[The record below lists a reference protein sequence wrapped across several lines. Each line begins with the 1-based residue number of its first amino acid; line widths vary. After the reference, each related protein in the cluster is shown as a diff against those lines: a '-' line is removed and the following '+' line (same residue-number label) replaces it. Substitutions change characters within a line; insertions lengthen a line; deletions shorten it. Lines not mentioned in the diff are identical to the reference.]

1 MGFVRWHSAALALL
15 VVGAAAST
23 AEARGAVSIT
33 FTSSPSPSSNYA
45 PNNVLAVWIEGP
57 GGTFIKTIDR
67 QALAR
72 VQYLV
77 AWRAKAGDND
87 MDALTGA
94 TRVGYAAQTITWNL
108 QNKQGQVVPDGTYTI
123 RMELAQSNATNA
135 GSNNQGTFTFVK
147 GPNPQVQNGLSSG
160 GFTNVTINFDAN
172 APACNDGIL
181 DPPEMCDPA
190 IPAGQANSCPSTCP
204 STGDSCMP
212 NRKNP
217 DPAQACTM
225 ACLVVPIIECKNFDG
240 CCPEGCT
247 EANDSNCVEG
257 GSGSNM
263 NNPDGGMGSG
273 GSGTNI
279 DGGCATTGGA
289 SALFA
294 LGIAALASRRASRST
309 RRRGA

>member
-1 MGFVRWHSAALALL
+1 MVAVRWLSAVLTLG
-15 VVGAAAST
+15 VVGAAPST
-23 AEARGAVSIT
+23 AEARGAVTIT
-33 FTSSPSPSSNYA
+33 FTSTQAPSANYA

-77 AWRAKAGDND
+77 AWRAKAGAND
-87 MDALTGA
+87 MDAITGA
-94 TRVGYAAQTITWNL
+94 TRVGYAAQTVTWNL
-108 QNKQGQVVPDGTYTI
+108 QDKTGQVVPDGTYTI

-147 GPNPQVQNGLSSG
+147 GPNPQVQNGLANG

-181 DPPEMCDPA
+181 DAPEMCDPG
-190 IPAGQANSCPSTCP
+190 IPAGQANSCPTTCP
-204 STGDSCMP
+204 STGDGCMP

-217 DPAQACTM
+217 DPAQACTR

-247 EANDSNCVEG
+247 EANDSNCADGG

-263 NNPDGGMGSG
+263 NTDGGVSG
-273 GSGTNI
+273 GGTNI
-279 DGGCATTGGA
+279 NGGCTTSGGA
-289 SALFA
+289 TLLIGLWGVLFVWA
-294 LGIAALASRRASRST
+294 RSRSRH
-309 RRRGA
+309 RR

>member
-1 MGFVRWHSAALALL
+1 MGAVRTLFLLLALG
-15 VVGAAAST
+15 VVGAAPST
-23 AEARGAVSIT
+23 ANARGAVSIT
-33 FTSSPSPSSNYA
+33 FTSSPAPTSNYA

-57 GGTFIKTIDR
+57 GGTFVKTIDR

-72 VQYLV
+72 VQHLV
-77 AWRAKAGDND
+77 AWQAKAGAND
-87 MDALTGA
+87 QDAVTGA
-94 TRVGYAAQTITWNL
+94 TRVGYAAQTVTWNL

-123 RMELAQSNATNA
+123 RLELAQSNAGPPPGNPA
-135 GSNNQGTFTFVK
+135 ANNQGTFTFVK

-160 GFTNVTINFDAN
+160 GFTNVTINYDAN

-181 DPPEMCDPA
+181 DPPEMCDPG
-190 IPAGQANSCPSTCP
+190 IPAGQANSCPTTCM
-204 STGDSCMP
+204 STGDPCMP

-225 ACLVVPIIECKNFDG
+225 ACIIQPIIECKNFDG

-247 EANDSNCVEG
+247 EANDSNCAEGG

-263 NNPDGGMGSG
+263 NNPDAGTGGG
-273 GSGTNI
+273 GGGTNI

-289 SALFA
+289 SLLTA
-294 LGIAALASRRASRST
+294 LGLLALAT
-309 RRRGA
+309 RRRR